1 MVVSGLQ
8 IKVEISNGIS
18 IPKYMAR
25 KEKKNGENG
34 GNDETDE
41 RGYLTPKIIIKM
53 PSSNKRKK

>member
-1 MVVSGLQ
+1 
-8 IKVEISNGIS
+8 
-18 IPKYMAR
+18 MAR

-53 PSSNKRKK
+53 PSSNKRKKISNKGVGIKPSGR